1 MPLICD
7 DLLVTA
13 DDARAGRLIRML
25 SHLSASTQV
34 LCFTHHEHLLGIAE
48 RSIGA
53 GAFMVHRV
61 EPVADMQAA

>member
-1 MPLICD
+1 
-7 DLLVTA
+7 
-13 DDARAGRLIRML
+13 ML